1 MMSSLSMQKCASLNQ
16 FILNLDLPFSRKG
29 VFGFASYK
37 SLGETLNELTKSDN
51 IL

>member
-37 SLGETLNELTKSDN
+37 KPWGNTKRTN
-51 IL
+51 KK